1 MMWPS
6 ELTGERAPTLW
17 GRAMKSGTVYAV
29 LIYAILVATVVI
41 WSTLLIPI
49 WTYPTVEGTP
59 PYDPPDA
66 LFWAAGALLTALGT
80 STAAALGFSIQDLK
94 AKIIRLDGA
103 RSLSRDEV
111 VETFGIPVVVSAIV
125 YFLLGLLIFLT
136 GAVPWGAGGFDA
148 LLVYGVT
155 FVGWL
160 AGALTL
166 LKPASGV

>member
-1 MMWPS
+1 
-6 ELTGERAPTLW
+6 
-17 GRAMKSGTVYAV
+17 MKSGTVYAV
-29 LIYAILVATVVI
+29 LLSAILVATLVI
-41 WSTLLIPI
+41 WVTLLVQS
-49 WTYPTVEGTP
+49 WTYPTAEGTT
-59 PYDPPDA
+59 PYDPPDS

-94 AKIIRLDGA
+94 AQTAGLDYTQ
-103 RSLSRDEV
+103 SLSRAEV
-111 VETFGIPVVVSAIV
+111 VETFGIPVLVSAIV
-125 YFLLGLLIFLT
+125 YFALGLLIFLT

-166 LKPASGV
+166 LKPASAV